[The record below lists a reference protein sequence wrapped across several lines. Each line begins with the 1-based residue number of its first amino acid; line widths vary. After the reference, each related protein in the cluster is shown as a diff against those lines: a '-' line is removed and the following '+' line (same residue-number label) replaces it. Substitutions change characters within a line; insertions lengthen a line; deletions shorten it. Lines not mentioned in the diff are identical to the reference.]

1 MKKIA
6 LPRLVKWTVLTAIA
20 FLIFMTI
27 MRFVFFYHFKP
38 LQYSFANNFQ
48 AFLLGLNFDTR
59 IVCGIVLFPFLIGN
73 LHLNYNNKKRLTA
86 GSIVQIVFT
95 VLIMV

>member
-6 LPRLVKWTVLTAIA
+6 LPRLVKWMFLTAIA

-27 MRFVFFYHFKP
+27 MRFVFFYHFRP
-38 LQYSFANNFQ
+38 SQYSFANSFK

-59 IVCGIVLFPFLIGN
+59 IVCGIILFPFLIGN
-73 LHLNYNNKKRLTA
+73 LHLSYNNKKRITV
-86 GSIVQIVFT
+86 GSIL
-95 VLIMV
+95 LIMFTIIIM